1 MASNE
6 INSVDVNNPLNT
18 RRSVDLLPS
27 YHRTDKNSKF
37 LSSTLDQFIQQPQLE
52 RVNGYLGSKL
62 TPNYDPTKDHY
73 LSSNTKLRTDY
84 QLEPSMIIRDVD
96 GNITTALGYDD
107 LIGQLGFHNAQT
119 DNLDRL
125 FRPESFSYNPHIN
138 LDKFINFRQYYWL
151 PTGPDSI
158 EIYGKKEKVTST
170 YSVTDSADEHTL
182 IFTPDGAT
190 TNPLLKL
197 YKGLTYIFNVTS
209 KFPFYIKTAY
219 VEGIQSLA
227 PNVIGQG
234 TKNGQV
240 IITVDEFTPSTLYYF
255 AEGNPSAV
263 GKIVVQSITADTFL
277 DVEADIIGKQ
287 NYTSYNGVSL
297 SNGMKIR
304 FSGNITPSSYADTDF
319 FVEGVGSEI
328 KLIEYSKLQ
337 IAKNQTT
344 NLDVNFDA
352 TPFDLYPFDDFEYV
366 PLVPEYVT
374 INRAAP
380 DRNLWSR
387 YNRWVHADVI
397 TATAIANGTTPVFQS
412 EMRAQRPI
420 IEFNAGLQLFNYGS
434 FSKNDV
440 DLIDTVTTDPFKI
453 VENSPDFYIDQTL
466 IEAGFRVIF
475 NAAIDPLVKGKIYDV
490 KIAIINGQARIN
502 LEESLDSMSSVTD
515 SIFVSKGETFTGTSW
530 RFDGTTWISSQQ
542 KTKLNQFP
550 LFDLYDQDGNQFA
563 DQIYY
568 KSSFTGTQLFGYQI
582 GTVYDSVLG
591 FNLAYRNVANVG
603 EYLFKNYFMTETF
616 TNFVNNEFLILNVS
630 NGFLKINSET
640 EANLKQFGQKQLID
654 RFQ

>member
-387 YNRWVHADVI
+387 YNPWIKIVVI
-397 TATAIANGTTPVFQS
+397 TAYAS
-412 EMRAQRPI
+412 
-420 IEFNAGLQLFNYGS
+420 
-434 FSKNDV
+434 
-440 DLIDTVTTDPFKI
+440 IDTA
-453 VENSPDFYIDQTL
+453 VEAMLLCGHQWPHRQT
-466 IEAGFRVIF
+466 
-475 NAAIDPLVKGKIYDV
+475 
-490 KIAIINGQARIN
+490 
-502 LEESLDSMSSVTD
+502 
-515 SIFVSKGETFTGTSW
+515 
-530 RFDGTTWISSQQ
+530 
-542 KTKLNQFP
+542 
-550 LFDLYDQDGNQFA
+550 
-563 DQIYY
+563 
-568 KSSFTGTQLFGYQI
+568 
-582 GTVYDSVLG
+582 
-591 FNLAYRNVANVG
+591 
-603 EYLFKNYFMTETF
+603 
-616 TNFVNNEFLILNVS
+616 
-630 NGFLKINSET
+630 
-640 EANLKQFGQKQLID
+640 
-654 RFQ
+654 